1 MKRSSLLGLYA
12 FLAILTVCGLA
23 AFLSG
28 SIEGSLF
35 IDPSRIWKRLIWPLL
50 RLSFLI
56 SIGVFVALV
65 IEGTGWTNRLAVVAR
80 PFMRWGHL
88 SEEMGSVFTTAFL
101 SGVTSLAM
109 LATFLQEGTMNRK
122 EVTLAVLLDTFPS
135 FFMHLPTTFFI
146 LWPLVGKAG
155 VIYLLLTFGAALL
168 RLGMVIVYTHFS
180 FPEPLGYRHEMKTEK
195 RDWKGFLEA
204 TLNKLSSRL
213 TRILLIVTPVYVIM
227 LLLSDMGFFQWLRG
241 LFSHGVSGTL
251 IPVESM
257 SVVILSLMAE
267 LTSGYAAAGAM
278 LDSGTLTMSQT
289 VLALVAGNILATPLR
304 ALRHQLPYY
313 MGIFRPGMGIYLMA
327 AGQVFRLFS
336 LLAVAAVFVFVMKAF
351 GQI

>member
-12 FLAILTVCGLA
+12 FLALLTVCVLA

-28 SIEGSLF
+28 ALDGNLF
-35 IDPSRIWKRLIWPLL
+35 LDPSRLWKRVIWPLL

-56 SIGVFVALV
+56 SIGLFVALA
-65 IEGTGWTNRLAVVAR
+65 IEGTGWMNRLAVVAR

-88 SEEMGSVFTTAFL
+88 SQQMGSVFTTAFL

-109 LATFLQEGTMNRK
+109 LATFLQEGAMNRR

-135 FFMHLPTTFFI
+135 FFLHLPTTFFI

-155 VIYLLLTFGAALL
+155 LIYLLLTFGAALL
-168 RLGMVIVYTHFS
+168 RLGVVIVYTHLS
-180 FPEPLGYRHEMKTEK
+180 FPEPPGYRHEMKTEK
-195 RDWKGFLEA
+195 RDWKGFLGA
-204 TLNKLSSRL
+204 TLKKLSSRL

-227 LLLSDMGFFQWLRG
+227 LLLSDVGFFQWLRR
-241 LFSHGVSGTL
+241 LFSIGISSTL
-251 IPVESM
+251 LPVEAM

-313 MGIFRPGMGIYLMA
+313 MGIFSPGMGIYLMV
-327 AGQVFRLFS
+327 AGQAFRLFS
-336 LLAVAAVFVFVMKAF
+336 LLAVAAVFVFVMKAL
-351 GQI
+351 GS